1 MKRDQSENRLD
12 QLLAAAAKVFI
23 ARGYRRTAM
32 ADIAREMGVAPGT
45 IYLYVES
52 KEALFHLLAMR
63 AVIDPEAALPEIP
76 VKTPPAGATI
86 EMLKKALSVEAYA
99 PRLAAAARR
108 PGPAAN
114 SEEFKAAIRELY
126 DSAYSHRDGIN
137 LLERSS
143 IDWPD
148 MAAVFYQGLRSRLVT
163 ALMAYLEKGIHA
175 GVFRPLP
182 HVDVAAR
189 FIVETVAWF
198 AIHRHGDQGGPELAD
213 DAAREGV
220 IELVVAAI
228 EQPAA
233 GAATQPRHRRS
244 GGLAPVRKSDKP
256 SAVVGKER

>member
-52 KEALFHLLAMR
+52 KEALFHLLATR
-63 AVIDPEAALPEIP
+63 AVIDPEAELPEIP

-86 EMLKKALSVEAYA
+86 EMLKEALSVEAYA
-99 PRLAAAARR
+99 PRLAAASRG
-108 PGPAAN
+108 PGPAN
-114 SEEFKAAIRELY
+114 SEEFEAAIRELY
-126 DSAYSHRDGIN
+126 DSAYSRRDGIN

-163 ALMAYLEKGIHA
+163 ALMSYLEKGIHA
-175 GVFRPLP
+175 GVFRPLL

-198 AIHRHGDQGGPELAD
+198 AVHRHGDPGGQEFGD

-228 EQPAA
+228 GQPAV
-233 GAATQPRHRRS
+233 GAATQRRHPRS
-244 GGLAPVRKSDKP
+244 GGPAPVRKSDEP
-256 SAVVGKER
+256 STVVGKER